1 MKRREIGEAWNSRIE
16 VKRLEL
22 LDLEDQKNTE
32 IENNINNYKDSF
44 TNTKIVPLQEE
55 LEAERFSL
63 FEQSD
68 NDAQVKKLE
77 NDRLLLIDNRV
88 TDIEKINTTAD
99 FNIATITT
107 QRDSAL
113 TELKN
118 SSDKIARYQNENNL
132 KRS

>member
-16 VKRLEL
+16 FKRLEL

-77 NDRLLLIDNRV
+77 NYRLLLIDNRV